1 MAALACLAVSGCVQQ
16 PAPQNM
22 NGAQTSGGN
31 NSGDQNFKKIH
42 DAYVREFLR
51 RNPTVNTYLGGAGL
65 DPALR
70 EVDGQLRDH
79 SAAAIE
85 TEDKWLAETQKSLEA
100 VAPDTLSP
108 NLRIDREVA
117 LAQIR
122 FLLRQ
127 HGTRK
132 YQQRALDT
140 YTDEPF
146 RAIDWQLQGM
156 TQTGEKSYGTPEEWS
171 LVVRRLQAIPKYMQV
186 AQEQITAGMKSGNT
200 PDQRMLLRNGINTSE
215 ANAEYFGKTLSALA
229 KDRIAGGAA
238 GRDELLKQVDEAAR
252 GAADAYLNLRT
263 FVAQNFFQSG
273 DEKTDKALPA
283 GAPTPAKGAA
293 VKAGASGI
301 EAGKLTAANVKAE
314 FRTDR
319 YAMGEAEYDWAIKNN
334 LRMPD
339 ATAAKLFEESMAIV
353 NSTQQEM
360 VTLAREIGK
369 KKTMELP
376 EDGNAAVLKVFEELG
391 KDYPKSDAEMV
402 RWYEEAAFRLVEYGR
417 KSGVFDVP
425 ADYKLEVVETPPPLR
440 ASIDGAAYYPA
451 PPFKM
456 SGVGRFYVTTSG
468 NDDEAALKENNRASL
483 ADLSAHEGFPGHD
496 WHYKVMTQY
505 REGIAPVRWLT
516 PGAVEDSSSMW
527 QDSMAAEGWA
537 LYSEALMA
545 EPQPGFPT
553 GFYSPEERLYQLKGK
568 LYRDLRVRIDTGIH
582 TGRMTY
588 DEAVDLFSQIVDFQP
603 GSCSASNTAQTPAKR
618 ASCKTAESA
627 IFRYS
632 KWPTQAIT
640 YRLGKD
646 QIFALRKDAAQ
657 AAGERFAPKDF
668 HILFMKQGTI
678 PVGYFREELLR
689 ELQGKK

>member
-1 MAALACLAVSGCVQQ
+1 MRKLLLTMVALAAAVGASGCVQQ
-16 PAPQNM
+16 PAQQNT
-22 NGAQTSGGN
+22 NAAQTPASSAGG
-31 NSGDQNFKKIH
+31 GDQNFKKIH
-42 DAYVREFLR
+42 DTYVREFLR

-65 DPALR
+65 DASLR

-85 TEDKWLAETQKSLEA
+85 AEDKWLAETQKSLEA
-100 VAPDTLSP
+100 VASDTLSP

-171 LVVRRLQAIPKYMQV
+171 LVVKRLQTVPKYMTV
-186 AQEQITAGMKSGNT
+186 AQEQLAAGVKSGNT
-200 PDQRMLLRNGINTSE
+200 PDRRMLLRNGFTT
-215 ANAEYFGKTLSALA
+215 AESTATYFEKTLPDLA
-229 KDRIAGGAA
+229 RERIAQGE
-238 GRDELLKQVDEAAR
+238 GRDEQLKQLNEA
-252 GAADAYLNLRT
+252 
-263 FVAQNFFQSG
+263 
-273 DEKTDKALPA
+273 
-283 GAPTPAKGAA
+283 AKGAA
-293 VKAGASGI
+293 GAYRGLANFVVSTFFDVGGGKSLGNI
-301 EAGKLTAANVKAE
+301 EHLNIKSE
-314 FRTDR
+314 FSKDR

-339 ATAAKLFEESMAIV
+339 ATAAKLFDESMAIV

-360 VTLAREIGK
+360 ITLAREIGK

-402 RWYEEAAFRLVEYGR
+402 KWYEEAAFRLVEYGR

-451 PPFKM
+451 PPFKT

-468 NDDEAALKENNRASL
+468 NNDEAVLKDNNRASL

-505 REGIAPVRWLT
+505 REGIASARWLT

-527 QDSMAAEGWA
+527 QDSMASEGWA

-545 EPQPGFPT
+545 EPQPGFPA

-568 LYRDLRVRIDTGIH
+568 LYRDLRVRVDTGIH

-588 DEAVDLFSQIVDFQP
+588 DDAVDLFSQVVDFQP
-603 GSCSASNTAQTPAKR
+603 GSCRDTNTTKTPAKN
-618 ASCKTAESA
+618 ASCKSAESA

-657 AAGERFAPKDF
+657 AASERFAPKDF